1 MGNIEV
7 LIEGLQNKD
16 NNHAYSCLKQLLE
29 ESNLSNEVYSHFDTF
44 TQMIDDPNSFIRT
57 RGLLLIAAN
66 ARWDENNKIDEIID
80 AYLKHITDEKP
91 ITSRQCIKALPSIAQ
106 YKPDLVDSICAALRN
121 ANPEI
126 YNSNMRPLVYNDI
139 KGALKQ
145 INSMTGHREGMI

>member
-1 MGNIEV
+1 MENIEE

-29 ESNLSNEVYSHFDTF
+29 ESELSNKVYSHFDTF
-44 TQMIDDPNSFIRT
+44 TQMMDDPNSFIRT

-66 ARWDENNKIDEIID
+66 ARWDDNYKIDEIID

-91 ITSRQCIKALPSIAQ
+91 ITSRQCIKVLPTIAQ
-106 YKPDLVDSICAALRN
+106 YKPDLVDCICAALKN

-126 YNSNMRPLVYNDI
+126 YNSNMQPLVYNDI
-139 KGALKQ
+139 KAALKQ
-145 INSMTGHREGMI
+145 INSMTGHRKEMK